1 MPPPQLQQ
9 LTNQRLP
16 LHLQLN
22 GAPQLQ
28 PRPQAYSPGLTN
40 ATYIPGQGLQ
50 YTNAAHLQQRAPIA
64 QHASEAAYLQQD
76 PNVLA
81 AATAAAANA
90 AALKRTAG
98 LPPHVQQQLLRN
110 GHVAPRPVPGPFE
123 ANDINLAGTLC
134 MLLGWK
140 MCNSIVQIVAGK
152 PSVGPAIGS
161 SGAVQKLPLFL
172 SSC

>member
-1 MPPPQLQQ
+1 MANHAFSIATVCLQVANPQLQQ
-9 LTNQRLP
+9 LNNQRLP

-22 GAPQLQ
+22 GTSQLQ
-28 PRPQAYSPGLTN
+28 PRPQAYNPGLGN

-50 YTNAAHLQQRAPIA
+50 YTNTAHLPQRTPIA

-98 LPPHVQQQLLRN
+98 LPPHVQQQLFRN
-110 GHVAPRPVPGPFE
+110 GQVAARPPPGPFE
-123 ANDINLAGTLC
+123 ANDINLAGTAAC
-134 MLLGWK
+134 
-140 MCNSIVQIVAGK
+140 
-152 PSVGPAIGS
+152 
-161 SGAVQKLPLFL
+161 
-172 SSC
+172 